1 MNSLTRRRFLAASGV
16 TATVAAGAALG
27 WFELI
32 DRARTDPLPT
42 DAHVLVMLTL
52 YGGNDGLGTVIPAAD
67 PAYQRARPDLA
78 YAEEEVLP
86 LGEGLGL
93 NPGMTGLKKLWDDR
107 HLAIVRGVSY
117 PQPDHSHFRSMA
129 IWQTASPTDPLP
141 TGWLGRWLDASGSG
155 PLLAVSIGPV
165 LPPMLA
171 GATTAGAALPVSG
184 LALPQGALGRAFT
197 ALGQR
202 ASGEPAPQAAAA
214 AAVTDLHRAVAAFAS
229 AVNSPT
235 NTAHPARQGG
245 GALAAQLDI
254 VARCIEIGAP
264 SRVYCVSLGGF
275 DTHADERATQQRL
288 LTQLDSAVAAFLDRM
303 ATTDRGRKVVLT
315 AYSEFGRRVAAN
327 ASQGT
332 DHGTSGPVLIAGH
345 PVTGGFYGDQP
356 SLTDLDDGDLKT
368 TTDFRDTYAT
378 LLAKVLNTDPAR
390 ILGPGRSVAIYL

>member
-52 YGGNDGLGTVIPAAD
+52 YGGNDGLGTIIPAAD

-78 YAEEEVLP
+78 YPEEEVLP

-141 TGWLGRWLDASGSG
+141 TGWLGRWLDASGSD

-202 ASGEPAPQAAAA
+202 APGEPAPQAAAA
-214 AAVTDLHRAVAAFAS
+214 SAVTDLHRAVAAFAS

-235 NTAHPARQGG
+235 NIAHPARQGG

-288 LTQLDSAVAAFLDRM
+288 LTQLDSAVASFLDRM
-303 ATTDRGRKVVLT
+303 ATTDRGRKVVLA

-378 LLAKVLNTDPAR
+378 LLAKVLDTDPAR
-390 ILGPGRSVAIYL
+390 ILGPGRTVATYL

>member
-390 ILGPGRSVAIYL
+390 ILGPGRSVATYL

>member
-1 MNSLTRRRFLAASGV
+1 
-16 TATVAAGAALG
+16 
-27 WFELI
+27 
-32 DRARTDPLPT
+32 
-42 DAHVLVMLTL
+42 
-52 YGGNDGLGTVIPAAD
+52 
-67 PAYQRARPDLA
+67 
-78 YAEEEVLP
+78 
-86 LGEGLGL
+86 
-93 NPGMTGLKKLWDDR
+93 
-107 HLAIVRGVSY
+107 
-117 PQPDHSHFRSMA
+117 MA
-129 IWQTASPTDPLP
+129 IWQTASPTHPLP
-141 TGWLGRWLDASGSG
+141 TGWLGRWLDVCGSD

-171 GATTAGAALPVSG
+171 GATTAGAALPVGG

-197 ALGQR
+197 ALGQP
-202 ASGEPAPQAAAA
+202 ALGEPAPQAAAA
-214 AAVTDLHRAVAAFAS
+214 VAVTDLHRAVAAFAS

-303 ATTDRGRKVVLT
+303 ASTDRGRKVVLA

-327 ASQGT
+327 ASHGT
-332 DHGTSGPVLIAGH
+332 DHGTSGPVLIAGQ

-390 ILGPGRSVAIYL
+390 ILGPGHTIATYL

>member
-1 MNSLTRRRFLAASGV
+1 M
-16 TATVAAGAALG
+16 TATVAAGVALG

-32 DRARTDPLPT
+32 DRTRTDPLPT

-141 TGWLGRWLDASGSG
+141 TGWLGRWLDASGSD

-303 ATTDRGRKVVLT
+303 ATTDRGRKVVLA

-390 ILGPGRSVAIYL
+390 ILGPGRSVATYL

>member
-141 TGWLGRWLDASGSG
+141 TGWLGRWLDASGSD

-184 LALPQGALGRAFT
+184 LALPQGALGHAFT

-202 ASGEPAPQAAAA
+202 APGEPAPQAAAA

-235 NTAHPARQGG
+235 NIAHPARQGG

-288 LTQLDSAVAAFLDRM
+288 LTQLDSAVASFLDRM
-303 ATTDRGRKVVLT
+303 ATTDRGRKVALA

-332 DHGTSGPVLIAGH
+332 DHGTSGPMLIAGH

-368 TTDFRDTYAT
+368 TTDFRNTYAT
-378 LLAKVLNTDPAR
+378 LLAKVLDTDPAR
-390 ILGPGRSVAIYL
+390 ILGPGRTVATYL

>member
-42 DAHVLVMLTL
+42 DAHMLVMLTL
-52 YGGNDGLGTVIPAAD
+52 YGGNDGLGTIFPAAD

-78 YAEEEVLP
+78 YPEEEVLP

-141 TGWLGRWLDASGSG
+141 TGWLGRWLDASGSD

-171 GATTAGAALPVSG
+171 GATTAGAALPLGG
-184 LALPQGALGRAFT
+184 LTLPQGALGRAFT
-197 ALGQR
+197 ALGQS
-202 ASGEPAPQAAAA
+202 APGEPAPQAAAA

-229 AVNSPT
+229 AVNGPT
-235 NTAHPARQGG
+235 NIAHPGRQGG

-288 LTQLDSAVAAFLDRM
+288 LTQLDSAVASFLDRM
-303 ATTDRGRKVVLT
+303 ATTDRGRKVVLA

-378 LLAKVLNTDPAR
+378 LLAKVLNTDPAH
-390 ILGPGRSVAIYL
+390 ILGPGHTIATYL